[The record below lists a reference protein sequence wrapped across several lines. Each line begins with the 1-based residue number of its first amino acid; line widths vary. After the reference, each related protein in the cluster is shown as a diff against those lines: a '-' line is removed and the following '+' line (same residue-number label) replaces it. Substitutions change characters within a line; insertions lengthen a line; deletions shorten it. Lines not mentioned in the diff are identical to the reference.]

1 MTDPKF
7 SEDHEW
13 IVVEGD
19 VGTVGISNYA
29 QEQLGD
35 IVYVELPE
43 VGNMASK
50 GDEVAV
56 VESVKAA
63 SEIYAPVTGEVV
75 AANEKLVD
83 DPGLVNKDAT
93 GAGWFFKL
101 RLSDHGELE
110 ELMDE
115 EAYARFVAEQD

>member
-1 MTDPKF
+1 MSDPRF
-7 SEDHEW
+7 SKDHDW

-43 VGNMASK
+43 VGNMVSK

-75 AANEKLVD
+75 AANDKLAD
-83 DPGLVNKDAT
+83 DPGLVNKDAS

-101 RLSDHGELE
+101 RLSDPGELE

-115 EAYARFVAEQD
+115 EAYAQFVAEQD